1 VEYFKAALRGPAFI
15 HYGDACVLPY
25 LVNSILIKL
34 QMINVSGVS
43 KVYESPAGPVSV
55 LNNLDLKVAAG
66 EAVSIVGPSGSGK
79 TTLLNILGALDQPT
93 SGSVQI
99 DGHSVTEMDEI
110 SAANFRNRSIGF
122 IFQLHYLL
130 PQCSVLEN
138 VLVPRLAGGWEE
150 SAADTR
156 GRAEVLLEEVGLKD
170 RLGYKPFQ
178 LSGGE
183 QLRVAIARSLINE
196 PKIILADEP
205 TGSLDPSTGEK
216 VADLLIESNQGK
228 GVALVVVT
236 HNPGLAEKMQKTY
249 LLDDGRLVS

>member
-1 VEYFKAALRGPAFI
+1 
-15 HYGDACVLPY
+15 
-25 LVNSILIKL
+25 
-34 QMINVSGVS
+34 MINVSEVS
-43 KVYESPAGPVSV
+43 KVYDSPAGPVRV
-55 LNNLDLKVAAG
+55 LDHLDLSVGSG

-79 TTLLNILGALDQPT
+79 TTLLNILGALDTPT
-93 SGSVQI
+93 SGSVEIGGQQLA
-99 DGHSVTEMDEI
+99 ELDE
-110 SAANFRNRSIGF
+110 SATAQFRNRSIGF

-130 PQCSVLEN
+130 PQCSVLDN

-156 GRAEVLLEEVGLKD
+156 GRAEALLEEVGLKD
-170 RLGYKPFQ
+170 RLTHKPSQ

-216 VADLLIESNQGK
+216 VADLLIEANQGK

-236 HNPGLAEKMQKTY
+236 HNPGLAAKMQKTY
-249 LLDDGRLVS
+249 LLDGGRLVS

>member
-1 VEYFKAALRGPAFI
+1 
-15 HYGDACVLPY
+15 
-25 LVNSILIKL
+25 
-34 QMINVSGVS
+34 MINVTGVS
-43 KVYESPAGPVSV
+43 KVYDNPAGQVSV
-55 LNNLDLKVAAG
+55 LNNLDLSVAAG

-79 TTLLNILGALDQPT
+79 TTLLNILGALDSPS
-93 SGSVQI
+93 SGTVEIGGQDIS
-99 DGHSVTEMDEI
+99 TMDET
-110 SAANFRNRSIGF
+110 ATAQFRNRSIGF

-130 PQCSVLEN
+130 PQCSVLDN

-150 SAADTR
+150 SVADTR
-156 GRAEVLLEEVGLKD
+156 ARVENLLEEVGLKD
-170 RLGYKPFQ
+170 RLSHKPSQ

-205 TGSLDPSTGEK
+205 TGSLDPTTGEK

-236 HNPGLAEKMQKTY
+236 HNPGLADKMQKTY
-249 LLDDGRLVS
+249 RLDGGKLVS